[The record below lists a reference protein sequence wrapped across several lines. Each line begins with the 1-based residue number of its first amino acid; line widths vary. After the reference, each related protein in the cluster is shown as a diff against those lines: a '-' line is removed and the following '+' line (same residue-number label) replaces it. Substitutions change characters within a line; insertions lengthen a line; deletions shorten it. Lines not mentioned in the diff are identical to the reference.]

1 MPQSRDVIVDI
12 GDVAVLF
19 RTPDVALA
27 DMLERRFA
35 RFLKPSKPHAFAFD
49 VAVRPFETVG
59 SDADLRVQGDSGRWR
74 MQRGDFAAD
83 WNVDEGRGHITL
95 TRNPYAVDSVLRV
108 VHTLLLSRAGGFLLH
123 ASSAIRHGRAF
134 VFAGPSGAGK
144 STIASLAPAD
154 AMVLSDEI
162 SYIRKTGDG
171 YMAFGT
177 PFSGEMSDSGEP
189 GCAPVAALFALGRGA
204 DNAKVPL
211 TRGRT
216 VQTLMRN
223 ILFFVHDRER
233 VKDVFEAACRFAA
246 RVPAYELLFL
256 PDARV
261 WSGIQ

>member
-19 RTPDVALA
+19 RTPDVALV
-27 DMLERRFA
+27 DMLERRFT
-35 RFLKPSKPHAFAFD
+35 RFLKPSKPHAFAFE
-49 VAVRPFETVG
+49 VAVRPFEAIG
-59 SDADLRVQGDSGRWR
+59 ADADLQVRGNNGCWR
-74 MQRGDFAAD
+74 MQRGDFTAD
-83 WNVDEGRGHITL
+83 WNVDEGRGRITL
-95 TRNPYAVDSVLRV
+95 TRNPYAVDSVLRI

-123 ASSAIRHGRAF
+123 ASSAIRNGRAF

-144 STIASLAPAD
+144 STIARLAPAD

-162 SYIRKTGDG
+162 SYIRETPNG

-177 PFSGEMSDSGEP
+177 PFSGELSDAGEP
-189 GCAPVAALFALGRGA
+189 GWAPVAALFALGRGA
-204 DNAKVPL
+204 DNVKVPL
-211 TRGRT
+211 TLGRT

-223 ILFFVHDRER
+223 ILFFAHEREL
-233 VKDVFEAACRFAA
+233 VAAVFEAACRFAA